1 MNMLKCFSIT
11 LIATAILAAHSY
23 AQDGSKSSATDKKSV
38 AGSDAR
44 EMKKEKDDKGVRNG
58 KAMHGTPVIDGK
70 IDDVWKNV
78 PALMTD
84 REVED
89 KNELAEGQTVSQA
102 SVKCLWDKDHLY
114 CLAEVKD
121 DKISVESSDD
131 WDQDSVEFFIDE
143 NMSKASYYDDDDA
156 QYRTTAGGVESCGS
170 STDSASYKS
179 KVTKVDGGYIVE
191 ASIKLKTEAGKKI
204 GFDAQVNNDPGT
216 GSRGSIAKWND
227 ATNDTFE
234 SLAGVGVLELVAAG
248 GSEFVE

>member
-1 MNMLKCFSIT
+1 MNMLKRFSIG
-11 LIATAILAAHSY
+11 LILAAVMTTPAQ
-23 AQDGSKSSATDKKSV
+23 AQDESKTLTKGQKSV

-44 EMKKEKDDKGVRNG
+44 EMKKEKDDGSVRMG
-58 KAMHGTPVIDGK
+58 KAMRGTPVIDGK
-70 IDDVWKNV
+70 IDDIWKNV

-84 REVED
+84 REVESD
-89 KNELAEGQTVSQA
+89 NSLTDGQTVSRA

-121 DKISVESSDD
+121 DKISVASSDD

-143 NMSKASYYDDDDA
+143 NMSKKSSYDDDDA
-156 QYRTTAGGVESCGS
+156 QYRTTAEGVETHGS
-170 STDSASYKS
+170 STNGDSYNS

-234 SLAGVGVLELVAAG
+234 SLAGVGVLEFVDAG

>member
-1 MNMLKCFSIT
+1 MKLLKCLSVALT
-11 LIATAILAAHSY
+11 LTAVLAAPAH
-23 AQDGSKSSATDKKSV
+23 AQDELKIPTT
-38 AGSDAR
+38 
-44 EMKKEKDDKGVRNG
+44 EQKDEGVREG

-70 IDDVWKNV
+70 IDDIWKNV

-84 REVED
+84 REVKSENSLD
-89 KNELAEGQTVSQA
+89 DGQTVSRA

-121 DKISVESSDD
+121 DKISAKSTDGWE
-131 WDQDSVEFFIDE
+131 QDSVEFFVDE
-143 NMSKASYYDDDDA
+143 NMSKKSSYDDDDA
-156 QYRTTAGGVESCGS
+156 QYRTTAEGVETHGS
-170 STDSASYKS
+170 STNGDSYKS

-191 ASIKLKTEAGKKI
+191 ASIKLKTKAGKKI

-234 SLAGVGVLELVAAG
+234 SLAGVGVLELDDAG

>member
-1 MNMLKCFSIT
+1 MLKFFSFA
-11 LIATAILAAHSY
+11 LILTSVLAAPAQ
-23 AQDGSKSSATDKKSV
+23 AQDESKTLTAGQKST
-38 AGSDAR
+38 AESETR
-44 EMKKEKDDKGVRNG
+44 KESKQEDDKGVRAG

-84 REVED
+84 REVASE
-89 KNELAEGQTVSQA
+89 NSLAKGQTVSRA

-121 DKISVESSDD
+121 DKISTESSDD
-131 WDQDSVEFFIDE
+131 WDQDSVEFFVDA
-143 NMSKASYYDDDDA
+143 NMSKKSSYDDDDA
-156 QYRTTAGGVESCGS
+156 QYRTTAEGVETHGA
-170 STDSASYKS
+170 STNGDRYNS
-179 KVTKVDGGYIVE
+179 KVTKVEGGYIVE
-191 ASIKLKTEAGKKI
+191 ASIKLKTEAGMKI

-234 SLAGVGVLELVAAG
+234 SLAGVGVLELVDAS